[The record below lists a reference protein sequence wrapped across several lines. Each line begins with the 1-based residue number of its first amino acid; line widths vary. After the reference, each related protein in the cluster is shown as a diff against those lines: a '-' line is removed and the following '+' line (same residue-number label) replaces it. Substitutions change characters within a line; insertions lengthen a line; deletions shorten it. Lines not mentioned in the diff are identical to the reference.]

1 MLSLNTVTTA
11 IEDYYQNMRRRDGDK
26 RKSGLVPLIIDKEGN
41 IWFLSLFPWYIPN
54 PMSIS
59 YSPDTNSD
67 EIKSQID
74 LILSQKINKS
84 VGLKMSRRR

>member
-1 MLSLNTVTTA
+1 MLSLNTLTTA

-26 RKSGLVPLIIDKEGN
+26 RNSGLVPLIIDKEGN
-41 IWFLSLFPWYIPN
+41 VWVLSLIPWHILN
-54 PMSIS
+54 PMSIGC
-59 YSPDTNSD
+59 TNTD
-67 EIKSQID
+67 EIKSPID